1 MHLGVHLIRLM
12 SVLKN
17 QRICYFWS
25 YFYSL
30 ILCQVLI
37 LGRNLKDNNM
47 AIKDIL
53 SSGANVSITVTAD
66 DLRVFLA
73 EVAQEVMNKEKAAEA
88 ARNADETMTQKE
100 VCKFLNIS
108 KSTLWRWERDNYL
121 LPTGRMGRSPQY
133 LKSDV
138 QRIKKGA

>member
-1 MHLGVHLIRLM
+1 
-12 SVLKN
+12 
-17 QRICYFWS
+17 
-25 YFYSL
+25 
-30 ILCQVLI
+30 
-37 LGRNLKDNNM
+37 M
-47 AIKDIL
+47 AISEIL

-66 DLRVFLA
+66 DLRVFLT

-100 VCKFLNIS
+100 VCKFLNVS

>member
-1 MHLGVHLIRLM
+1 MIISELLT
-12 SVLKN
+12 
-17 QRICYFWS
+17 
-25 YFYSL
+25 
-30 ILCQVLI
+30 
-37 LGRNLKDNNM
+37 
-47 AIKDIL
+47 
-53 SSGANVSITVTAD
+53 SGANVNITISAN
-66 DLRVFLA
+66 DLRDFLT
-73 EVAQEVMNKEKAAEA
+73 EISKQVIEKEKAAEA
-88 ARNADETMTQKE
+88 SRNADETMTQKE

>member
-1 MHLGVHLIRLM
+1 
-12 SVLKN
+12 
-17 QRICYFWS
+17 
-25 YFYSL
+25 
-30 ILCQVLI
+30 
-37 LGRNLKDNNM
+37 M
-47 AIKDIL
+47 AISEIL

-66 DLRVFLA
+66 DLRVFLT

-100 VCKFLNIS
+100 VCKFLNVS
-108 KSTLWRWERDNYL
+108 KSTLWRWERDKYL

>member
-1 MHLGVHLIRLM
+1 
-12 SVLKN
+12 
-17 QRICYFWS
+17 
-25 YFYSL
+25 
-30 ILCQVLI
+30 
-37 LGRNLKDNNM
+37 M
-47 AIKDIL
+47 AIQDLL

>member
-1 MHLGVHLIRLM
+1 
-12 SVLKN
+12 
-17 QRICYFWS
+17 
-25 YFYSL
+25 
-30 ILCQVLI
+30 
-37 LGRNLKDNNM
+37 M
-47 AIKDIL
+47 AIQDL
-53 SSGANVSITVTAD
+53 LNNGANVSITISAD
-66 DLRVFLA
+66 DLRTFFA